1 MFNTEGRCAA
11 MGNFDVSSYC
21 DAIQMLLN
29 EHPPLVARIH
39 KLAEGAKWLDDAA
52 DGQWNEG
59 IQGLCEQEASFRID
73 LEIHSAKEEEG
84 LFPVLGRHIGTQQG
98 PIAVMEWEHSEAK
111 RLLSAFEGQI
121 KHREQAGEAAA
132 SLLGACETLLSHFA
146 KEENVLFPMAQKI
159 LSEQEKEALWGLLQ
173 NKQL

>member
-21 DAIQMLLN
+21 DAIQMLLD

-39 KLAEGAKWLDDAA
+39 KLADGAKRLADAA

-59 IQGLCEQEASFRID
+59 VQELCQQETSFRMD
-73 LEIHSAKEEEG
+73 LEIHSTREEEG
-84 LFPVLGRHIGTQQG
+84 LFPMLGRHIGTEQG

-111 RLLSAFEGQI
+111 RLLSAFEGQV
-121 KHREQAGEAAA
+121 KHREQAGEAAT

-146 KEENVLFPMAQKI
+146 KEENVLFPITQKM
-159 LSEQEKEALWGLLQ
+159 LSEQEKEALGGLLQ